1 MEPKY
6 TLWDIEN
13 DEPLEDHPVTRQQA
27 HDIIAT
33 MFHYDYDPTVDE
45 RRCEDIP
52 LDELL
57 DLTHLELR
65 PNN

>member
-13 DEPLEDHPVTRQQA
+13 DEAVEERPVTRQEA

-33 MFHYDYDPTVDE
+33 MFAYDYDPTVDE
-45 RRCEDIP
+45 RRCEEIP

-57 DLTHLELR
+57 ELTHFKLI
-65 PNN
+65 P